1 MRLAAAGRLQ
11 DVCHGAGH
19 AMQVQL
25 NTDRHFTGS
34 DALSDRVSGDI
45 EDALSRFDDRLTRVE
60 VHINDVNGAKAGDRD
75 IRCMLEARL
84 KGLDPVAVTDQAESL
99 DLALAGAIEKLATAL
114 DRRLGKLNS
123 KPTPAPRGD
132 ETS

>member
-1 MRLAAAGRLQ
+1 
-11 DVCHGAGH
+11 
-19 AMQVQL
+19 MQVQL
-25 NTDRHFTGS
+25 NTDRHFIGS

-45 EDALSRFDDRLTRVE
+45 EDALGRFGDRLTRIE

-84 KGLDPVAVTDQAESL
+84 KGLDPVAVTEQAESL
-99 DLALAGAIEKLATAL
+99 DLSLAGAIDKLVSAL
-114 DRRLGKLNS
+114 DRRLGKLDS
-123 KPTPAPRGD
+123 KAAPAARGD

>member
-1 MRLAAAGRLQ
+1 
-11 DVCHGAGH
+11 
-19 AMQVQL
+19 MQVQL

-34 DALSDRVSGDI
+34 GALSDRVSGDL
-45 EDALSRFDDRLTRVE
+45 EDALGRFDDRLTRIE

-99 DLALAGAIEKLATAL
+99 DLALAGAIEKLVAAL
-114 DRRLGKLNS
+114 DRRLGRMNS
-123 KPTPAPRGD
+123 KSAPAPRGN
-132 ETS
+132 ETP